1 MTNEEYL
8 KIFHNIDH
16 SDNINENQLL
26 HKKEEKWESLNET
39 PNNSQYDI
47 RENVNDGW
55 DNSNFQVET
64 RINGLPQQNINS
76 NYQYRKNRKTN
87 SANLNGLDQFVDD
100 NVNEV
105 NNLDKYTNNVNEIV
119 KQPQPEQFNESLEDQ
134 DVVSVEMF
142 ERMGSQAMMIIGNKL
157 IGGGR

>member
-64 RINGLPQQNINS
+64 RINGLQQQNINS